1 MARHYEST
9 ENAINAFAKSFNDVD
24 YSPKTRRFY
33 FEQSRRA
40 VEFLPKGVPLHLVTT
55 DDVKTAVAIMRK
67 NGLAVS
73 TIKDYSHALLRLLEF
88 VGNHDAAR
96 TKIIHQADVR
106 PNVDWLTPEQAKTVL
121 NSPKTAAQQ
130 LAIVLALGMGLR
142 KIEIIR
148 LKMSDVNTAR
158 GYISVTGKGRGG
170 GKLRLVPFHPRFNE
184 ALGEWL
190 KVRHEMTRNGGYNP
204 DNLLVWQ
211 RGKHCYAYSDVKASG
226 IHEML
231 KRVSID
237 VNIPFSFHTLRR
249 TFGRMMWLSGV
260 PVVTIAKMLGHTS
273 TEQTLAYIGA
283 NMDDMAAAM
292 TTFSLQ

>member
-1 MARHYEST
+1 MARRYEST
-9 ENAINAFAKSFNDVD
+9 ENAIKAFANSFSDVD

-40 VEFLPKGVPLHLVTT
+40 VDFLPRSRSLYDVTQ
-55 DDVKTAVAIMRK
+55 DDVKTAVANMRK
-67 NGLAVS
+67 HGLAVS
-73 TIKDYSHALLRLLEF
+73 TIKDYSGALLRLLAF
-88 VGNHDAAR
+88 VGNHDAANTR
-96 TKIIHQADVR
+96 ITHQADVR
-106 PNVDWLTPEQAKTVL
+106 PNVDWLTPDQAKDVL
-121 NSPKTAAQQ
+121 ECPKTAAQQ

-148 LKMSDVNTAR
+148 LKMSDINTSR
-158 GYISVTGKGRGG
+158 GYITVTGKGRGG
-170 GKLRLVPFHPRFNE
+170 GKLRLVPFHPRFND

-190 KVRHEMTRNGGYNP
+190 KVRHTMTQGGGYNP

-226 IHEML
+226 IHTML

-237 VNIPFSFHTLRR
+237 AGIPFSFHTLRR
-249 TFGRMMWLSGV
+249 TFGRLMWLSGV

-292 TTFSLQ
+292 VAFSLQ